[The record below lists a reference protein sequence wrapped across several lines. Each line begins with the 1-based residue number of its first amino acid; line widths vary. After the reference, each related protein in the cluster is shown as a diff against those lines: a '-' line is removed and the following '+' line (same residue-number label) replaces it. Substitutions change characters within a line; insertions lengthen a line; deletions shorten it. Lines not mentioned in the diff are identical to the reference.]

1 MQRGVSAGGIGVT
14 AHPVGA
20 VPRNPVRHLLRFLV
34 ALLVVLPVAAPA
46 PCAAETRD
54 RVILYYFW
62 AQGCPHCA
70 AAKPMLAGLQ
80 QRHPELEIRSFEVG
94 DSAENQRRFAAMAA
108 KFGIEPSGIPAFFLG
123 SQHWLGYSEQV
134 TPRLLEAAVSRCLSA
149 GCPDAGADDTIGDV
163 PGPGP
168 PGSAPAVVSLPFVGE
183 IDPAAQSLILS
194 TLLIAAVDGV
204 NPCSLWV
211 LSILLALTLRT
222 GSRRTTAVTGL
233 VFIFVTGL
241 VYALFIGGLF
251 TVFAVLSF
259 APIVRIIVAA
269 LATAFAAINI
279 KDFFWF
285 KSGVSLSIPE
295 ASKPGIYDR
304 MRRILA
310 SAQSLPALVGSTV
323 VLAIGVSFV
332 ELACTAGFPVLW
344 TNIVA
349 ARDIS
354 PAAFVAL
361 LSLYMLVYQID
372 ELLIFAFAVATMRI
386 TKLQE
391 KQGRMLKLLS
401 GMLMLSLAI
410 AMLVDPSLLNDVRTS
425 LAVFAGAGGATLLIL
440 AIDRRIRSPRRATPN
455 RQSPG
460 HSPPG
465 PVRTIQPSA
474 DTHPQD

>member
-1 MQRGVSAGGIGVT
+1 MAPQNR
-14 AHPVGA
+14 
-20 VPRNPVRHLLRFLV
+20 VRHLLVIV
-34 ALLVVLPVAAPA
+34 AALFVVVWPVATPDRS
-46 PCAAETRD
+46 AAQPQD
-54 RVILYYFW
+54 RVTLYFFW

-70 AAKPMLAGLQ
+70 AAKPVLTALQ
-80 QRHPELEIRSFEVG
+80 QRHPQLEVRSFEVG
-94 DSAENQRRFAAMAA
+94 ADAENQRLFSAIAA
-108 KFGIEPSGIPAFFLG
+108 KFGFEPTGVPAFFLG
-123 SQHWLGYSEQV
+123 TRHWVGYSEQI
-134 TPRLLEAAVSRCLSA
+134 TPRLLETAVSRCLA
-149 GCPDAGADDTIGDV
+149 VGCPDAGADIIAG
-163 PGPGP
+163 GAGIR
-168 PGSAPAVVSLPFVGE
+168 GAPAPPADIVHLPFFGA
-183 IDPAAQSLILS
+183 IDPGAQSLVLS
-194 TLLIAAVDGV
+194 TLLIAAIDGV

-259 APIVRIIVAA
+259 APVVRIIVAT
-269 LATAFAAINI
+269 LAAVFAAINI

-285 KSGVSLSIPE
+285 KAVVSLSIPE

-304 MRRILA
+304 MRRVLA
-310 SAQSLPALVGSTV
+310 SAQSLPALVSSTV
-323 VLAIGVSFV
+323 VLAAGVSFV

-349 ARDIS
+349 ARDVS
-354 PAAFVAL
+354 PSTFGL
-361 LSLYMLVYQID
+361 LLGLYMLVYQLD
-372 ELLIFAFAVATMRI
+372 ELLIFGVAVATMRI

-425 LAVFAGAGGATLLIL
+425 LLVFAGAAGATVLIL
-440 AIDRRIRSPRRATPN
+440 VLDRRISPAPHT
-455 RQSPG
+455 S
-460 HSPPG
+460 
-465 PVRTIQPSA
+465 
-474 DTHPQD
+474 DTTAGK

>member
-1 MQRGVSAGGIGVT
+1 MKAS
-14 AHPVGA
+14 
-20 VPRNPVRHLLRFLV
+20 RNPIRHLLVVFA
-34 ALLVVLPVAAPA
+34 ALAVVIGPVIGAVAAPVPSNA
-46 PCAAETRD
+46 QPAD
-54 RVILYYFW
+54 PVVLYYFW

-80 QRHPELEIRSFEVG
+80 QRHPRLEIRSYEVRA
-94 DSAENQRRFAAMAA
+94 SPENQRRFSAMSA
-108 KFGIEPSGIPAFFLG
+108 KFGIEPTGVPVFFLG
-123 SQHWLGYSEQV
+123 SRYWVGYSEQV
-134 TPRLLEAAVSRCLSA
+134 TPEQLETAVSRCLAA
-149 GCPDAGADDTIGDV
+149 GCPDAGTDSATDGRDV
-163 PGPGP
+163 PG
-168 PGSAPAVVSLPFVGE
+168 SAIETVHLPFFGE
-183 IDPAAQSLILS
+183 IDPAAQSLVLS

-269 LATAFAAINI
+269 LAAIFAAINI

-285 KSGVSLSIPE
+285 RSGVSLSIPD

-304 MRRILA
+304 MRRVLA

-349 ARDIS
+349 AQDVS
-354 PAAFVAL
+354 TGAFVL
-361 LSLYMLVYQID
+361 LLGLYMLVYQLD
-372 ELLIFAFAVATMRI
+372 ELLIFAIAVATMRI

-391 KQGRMLKLLS
+391 RQGRMLKLLS

-410 AMLVDPSLLNDVRTS
+410 VMLADPSLLNDVRTS
-425 LAVFAGAGGATLLIL
+425 LFVFAGAGGATVLIL
-440 AIDRRIRSPRRATPN
+440 AVDRLVRSQT
-455 RQSPG
+455 QSSTG
-460 HSPPG
+460 SS
-465 PVRTIQPSA
+465 RPSA
-474 DTHPQD
+474 RK